1 MPRRPLLFPHEPLA
15 LPHLA
20 RQYPHHEKG
29 ELGRR
34 FGQNIGRIRERNFVL
49 VSVGTVDVVE
59 ANRNLC
65 HDFK

>member
-1 MPRRPLLFPHEPLA
+1 MFAGPEFPSECT
-15 LPHLA
+15 
-20 RQYPHHEKG
+20 HHEEGKLSG
-29 ELGRR
+29 S
-34 FGQNIGRIRERNFVL
+34 FGQDVCGIRERNFVL